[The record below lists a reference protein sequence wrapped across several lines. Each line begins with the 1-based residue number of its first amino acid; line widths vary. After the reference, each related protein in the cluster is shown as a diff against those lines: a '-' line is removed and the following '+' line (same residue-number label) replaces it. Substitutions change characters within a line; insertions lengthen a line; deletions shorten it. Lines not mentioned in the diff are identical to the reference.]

1 MIERDDDEEGKV
13 HRLRLDK
20 KAESF
25 PVIADAAEPALRAKE
40 VAAAKWGSITR
51 VDIPVDN
58 LSDTAVDAVPGS
70 I

>member
-1 MIERDDDEEGKV
+1 MIERDDDEKEEV

-40 VAAAKWGSITR
+40 VVAAKWESITR
-51 VDIPVDN
+51 VDNPVDN
-58 LSDTAVDAVPGS
+58 L
-70 I
+70 